1 MGATAMARTK
11 ELKADEPGRGNIEVW
26 RNTTNNIII
35 VVALIM
41 SATLFSGCL
50 ETELPE
56 MYTVTVIDDMG
67 ITESSETI
75 YNVYDIDYS
84 VSGDDFW
91 GNTDY
96 TVVLGYY
103 SSDGDTRYERT
114 FYEIN
119 EIESVPQG
127 RNLVHVLP

>member
-1 MGATAMARTK
+1 MVETK
-11 ELKADEPGRGNIEVW
+11 ELKADEPGMEECGVW
-26 RNTTNNIII
+26 MNTTNNIII
-35 VVALIM
+35 VVALIVA
-41 SATLFSGCL
+41 ATLVSGCL
-50 ETELPE
+50 ETALPE

-67 ITESSETI
+67 ITESSETV
-75 YNVYDIDYS
+75 YNVYDIDHS

-103 SSDGDTRYERT
+103 SSDGNTRYERT

-119 EIESVPQG
+119 EIESIPQG
-127 RNLVHVLP
+127 RNLIYALP